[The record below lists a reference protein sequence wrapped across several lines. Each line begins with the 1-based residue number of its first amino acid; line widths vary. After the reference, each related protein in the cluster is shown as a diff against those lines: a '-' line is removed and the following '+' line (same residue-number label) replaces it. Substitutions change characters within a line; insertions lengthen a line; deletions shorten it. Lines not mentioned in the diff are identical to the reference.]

1 MNDPREKSDYDVT
14 QAVSV
19 SRLKGLWRLMSGYRW
34 MYLGAIAFLAL
45 AALAK
50 TSTYFLLRYFADN
63 ALQPDS
69 TTRILLVIAL
79 GFVVLAVFEGSFT
92 FLSGRLT
99 AQTAEGITFRLRRF
113 VFDHLQRLSF
123 AYHDKTPTGELIQ
136 RSTSDVDALR
146 RFYADQAIGI
156 GRIMMV
162 FGINFTAL
170 LILNVR
176 LAFVSIVFI
185 PVIILLS
192 VFFFK
197 RIAKAYEK
205 YQEQEA
211 VLSTTLQ
218 ENLSG
223 VRVVKAF
230 ARQDFEMAKFEKEN
244 RTKYQRGR
252 QLNMM
257 HSLYW
262 PVSDILCG
270 AQMLLGYF
278 VASMMA
284 LNNVITIGDYLAY
297 SGLLVWIIWPMRNL
311 GRLIVQLSTGLV
323 SFGRVMDVVS
333 QEREPLNDGIV
344 QPDAP
349 ATGHVAFDDVAFA
362 YAEDK
367 PVLNDIRLNARAGQA
382 IALLGATGSGKTS
395 LVNLLPRFYDYT
407 GGKLM
412 LDGVDLKE
420 YSREYLRRQIGIV
433 EQEPFLFSRSIKEN
447 IAYGAP
453 EGVTDEQIEDA
464 ARAAA
469 VHDAIVSFPNGYSTL
484 VGERGITLS
493 GGQKQRIAIARALLR
508 DPRILI
514 LDDATSSVDMETE
527 AEIREALA
535 RLMEGRTTFIIAHRI
550 QSVVDADQI
559 LVLEHGKVVQQG
571 THEELVEQA
580 GFYREIYD
588 LQARIETELA
598 EELATV

>member
-1 MNDPREKSDYDVT
+1 MKDPRDKADYDVR

-19 SRLKGLWRLMSGYRW
+19 SRFRGLWRLMDGYHW
-34 MYLGAIAFLAL
+34 IYIGAIVSVGL

-50 TSTYFLLRYFADN
+50 TATYFLLRYFADN
-63 ALQPDS
+63 ALQPGA
-69 TTRILLVIAL
+69 TTNILVVIAL
-79 GFVVLAVFEGSFT
+79 GFVALAIFEGAFT

-99 AQTAEGITFRLRRF
+99 AETAEGITFRLRRF
-113 VFDHLQRLSF
+113 LFDQIQRLPF
-123 AYHDKTPTGELIQ
+123 AYHDKTQTGELIQ

-146 RFYADQAIGI
+146 RFYADQAIGV
-156 GRIMMV
+156 GRIVML
-162 FGINFTAL
+162 FSINFTAL
-170 LILNVR
+170 MILNVR

-185 PVIILLS
+185 PLIILLS

-230 ARQDFEMAKFEKEN
+230 ARQDFEQAKFEKEN
-244 RTKYQRGR
+244 MAKFQRGR
-252 QLNMM
+252 QLLTM

-262 PVSDILCG
+262 PASDVLCG

-284 LNNVITIGDYLAY
+284 LNGVITVGDYLAY
-297 SGLLVWIIWPMRNL
+297 SGLLIWIIWPMRNL

-333 QEREPLNDGIV
+333 QEREPLDDGVV
-344 QPDAP
+344 QPDGP
-349 ATGHVAFDDVAFA
+349 VNGDVVFDDLAFA

-367 PVLNDIRLNARAGQA
+367 PVLSGINLNARAGQA

-407 GGKLM
+407 TGRLA
-412 LDGVDLKE
+412 LDGANLKE

-433 EQEPFLFSRSIKEN
+433 EQEPFLFSRSIREN

-453 EGVTDEQIEDA
+453 EGVTDEQIEEA
-464 ARAAA
+464 ARSAA
-469 VHDAIVSFPNGYSTL
+469 VHDAIVGFPKGYNTL

-527 AEIREALA
+527 AAIREALG

-550 QSVVDADQI
+550 QSVVNADQI
-559 LVLEHGKVVQQG
+559 LVLEGGKVVQQG
-571 THEELVEQA
+571 THDELVEQP
-580 GFYREIYD
+580 GFYRDIYD

-598 EELATV
+598 EELAAV